1 MILLQ
6 KLQKY
11 KNMKFRHFLLSMVF
25 FAAVSCGPSKYTM
38 HLEMRY
44 PSKAGIDLAGKNV
57 SVVYLENGN
66 AVQDG
71 FNTCMAEGFA
81 SSLEKDYGTGEG
93 SVGVYRMQR
102 LEGGEYSSKDTL
114 VNLLMDT
121 GSDVVFL
128 LDTVKLGEMSVGG
141 PVKVNYTSAVD
152 SSYINTG
159 SIPFTLKMYGYDAMD
174 KNEEVRTFGGTA
186 VAQPP
191 VFSDGKQSYDQL
203 KAKALDILAA
213 EGWTAGEMVGSSFA
227 SQWKVEGFSI
237 IYFDSLKWIEA
248 LEKADSFDWKGA
260 MDIWFGLLDSKDIL
274 KRSSAAYN
282 IALSCYMLGDYKL
295 AEEWLDLSDRE
306 SELPLSAALRKR
318 IDSRK

>member
-1 MILLQ
+1 
-6 KLQKY
+6 
-11 KNMKFRHFLLSMVF
+11 MKFRHFLLPVVLLG
-25 FAAVSCGPSKYTM
+25 AVSCGPSKYTM
-38 HLEMRY
+38 HLETRY
-44 PSKAGIDLAGKNV
+44 PSKAGVDLAGKDI

-66 AVQDG
+66 DVQDG
-71 FNTCMAEGFA
+71 FNTYMAEGFA

-93 SVGVYRMQR
+93 SVGVYRMFRQ
-102 LEGGEYSSKDTL
+102 EGDYSSKDTL

-128 LDTVKLGEMSVGG
+128 FDSVKLGDMTVGG
-141 PVKVNYTSAVD
+141 SSKVNYPASRD

-159 SIPFTLKMYGYDAMD
+159 SIPFTLKMYCYDAMD
-174 KNEEVRTFGGTA
+174 KSEEVKTFGGTA
-186 VAQPP
+186 IAQPS
-191 VFSDGKQSYDQL
+191 VYSAGNLAYDEL
-203 KAKALDILAA
+203 KVKAYDALAA
-213 EGWTAGEMVGSSFA
+213 EGWNAGEMVGQSFA

-237 IYFDSLKWIEA
+237 IYFDSQKWIDA

-260 MDIWFGLLDSKDIL
+260 MDIWFGLVNSKDIL

-295 AEEWLDLSDRE
+295 AEEWLDISDKE
-306 SELPLSAALRKR
+306 SELPLSASLRKR